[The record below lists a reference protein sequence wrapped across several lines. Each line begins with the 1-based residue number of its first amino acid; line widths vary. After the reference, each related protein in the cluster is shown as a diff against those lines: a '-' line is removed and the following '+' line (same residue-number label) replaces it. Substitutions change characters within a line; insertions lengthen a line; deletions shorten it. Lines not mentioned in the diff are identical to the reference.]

1 MSELP
6 LKSNVSTAYE
16 SGEIELRIPSIVVSS
31 IEFPAQ
37 VTVNVDVL
45 PDVKSQV
52 HGLIEVAGGHRQM
65 AVVRAEKA
73 VESLHVPSGTNVK

>member
-6 LKSNVSTAYE
+6 LKSKVSTAYE
-16 SGEIELRIPSIVVSS
+16 SGEMDVKIPSIVVSS
-31 IEFPAQ
+31 IELPAQ

-45 PDVKSQV
+45 PDVRSQV

>member
-16 SGEIELRIPSIVVSS
+16 SGGMDVKIPSIVVSS
-31 IEFPAQ
+31 KELPAQ

-45 PDVKSQV
+45 PDVRSQV
-52 HGLIEVAGGHRQM
+52 HGLIEVAGGHKQM

-73 VESLHVPSGTNVK
+73 VESLHVPSGTYVK

>member
-1 MSELP
+1 
-6 LKSNVSTAYE
+6 VSTAYE
-16 SGEIELRIPSIVVSS
+16 SGGMDVKIPSIVVSS
-31 IEFPAQ
+31 IELPAQ

-45 PDVKSQV
+45 PDVRSQV
-52 HGLIEVAGGHRQM
+52 QGLIEVAGGHRQM